1 MAPTSSPFAPWD
13 GDREQAVALAS
24 LLRRV
29 GGTAGVHIYELEAL
43 ADGAYRCRVW
53 IGQAVE
59 SLLGGIPP
67 GMDAEAAWEHCVH
80 ADDRAAYDDTWQRMC
95 AGEHTQLE
103 YRMVGFDGKV
113 RWLWERCTPRVA
125 DDGTRLVD
133 GVVADITERRLVEQQ
148 LAEARDRLERLA
160 YHDPLT
166 GLSNRRHFTER
177 LRNRLGSAERLAV
190 LFVDLDG
197 FKAVNDGHGHAAGD
211 ALLQEVGRRL
221 RDAAGEALVARLG
234 GDEFLLVSDGES
246 GAALAGRVSEQLRRP
261 YQVAGRRLDLGCSIG
276 VAMHPRDGITVD
288 ELVRAADAAMYR
300 EKQAARAA

>member
-103 YRMVGFDGKV
+103 YRMVGFDGRV

-133 GVVADITERRLVEQQ
+133 GVVADITERRLVEQE
-148 LAEARDRLERLA
+148 LAEAR
-160 YHDPLT
+160 
-166 GLSNRRHFTER
+166 
-177 LRNRLGSAERLAV
+177 
-190 LFVDLDG
+190 
-197 FKAVNDGHGHAAGD
+197 AVNDGHGHAAGD

-276 VAMHPRDGITVD
+276 VALHPRDGITVD

>member
-103 YRMVGFDGKV
+103 YRMVGFDGRV

-125 DDGTRLVD
+125 DDGTRLVVLMENRD
-133 GVVADITERRLVEQQ
+133 GGERYPWLIPGFDVVQDKITDMT
-148 LAEARDRLERLA
+148 EAGIL
-160 YHDPLT
+160 DPLKVVRTALET
-166 GLSNRRHFTER
+166 GASTGVMALTT
-177 LRNRLGSAERLAV
+177 
-190 LFVDLDG
+190 
-197 FKAVNDGHGHAAGD
+197 D
-211 ALLQEVGRRL
+211 ALVLTAK
-221 RDAAGEALVARLG
+221 RDPAIN
-234 GDEFLLVSDGES
+234 
-246 GAALAGRVSEQLRRP
+246 P
-261 YQVAGRRLDLGCSIG
+261 
-276 VAMHPRDGITVD
+276 
-288 ELVRAADAAMYR
+288 
-300 EKQAARAA
+300 